1 MRQNE
6 LPLKLI
12 SMHFLLQ
19 QYALLY
25 HESVNK
31 NVLAEKFLFY
41 LIPLTKQ
48 SVLTPRVTFFT
59 TFRLT

>member
-6 LPLKLI
+6 LPLNLN

-31 NVLAEKFLFY
+31 NVRAEKFLFY
-41 LIPLTKQ
+41 LIPLKAICPNPP
-48 SVLTPRVTFFT
+48 VHFFSQR
-59 TFRLT
+59 FD